1 MPRQYLLQKRQQSY
15 WLGLLLLIIAASTG
29 IIVDWFR
36 GHELRSLQTSKSHQ
50 PLGHALKLEAQ
61 IFELQTNLGLA
72 QTHALYALKNDPAI
86 EAVLGTPSTAVILPN
101 FEQSSIQQGY
111 SQIWI
116 QIAQLEQSLE
126 AVQPTIDPLRRREME
141 STLDRVGEMLYQ
153 LEPLIAA
160 AKRQDL
166 NLNTFYTHTT
176 ILALIQER
184 NSDVEYLVKLLQEQY
199 EQDLLVQEKRNQQ
212 SWRIFGVMTILAVG
226 FLCFYVYV
234 LMILLDKA
242 EQTAAEKTSF
252 VHLMS
257 HEIRTPLNSMIG
269 AAELL
274 METALRSHQQD
285 LSRMI
290 KESGNALLAIINDLL
305 DLSKLENHK
314 LELEAKTL
322 SIAHCLEAAFD
333 ILAAN
338 VVHKNLE
345 LTYTID
351 PSLPPELLGDFTR
364 LRQVLLN
371 LLNNAIKFTPTGQIL
386 VAVKVHSKRNVTPC
400 PIRNIPTQLI
410 AATYEV
416 EFAVHDTGIGIEP
429 QKMHRLFQ
437 PFSQV
442 DASTSR
448 RFGGTGLGLAISK
461 RLCNLMEGTIWVESR
476 GSVAGWPPQGWT
488 APSRSPSPSVTADP
502 SPDAPPQTPWG
513 TTFYFTV
520 AMPVPIHHSQEQE
533 TDLDE
538 GDRLLPTAVS
548 ATAAPIVSA
557 IAAPTAAP
565 TVAAPTPLS
574 ATAAPTLPIPDR
586 RRNPQNP
593 QDNPQDDAPLDG
605 PAQSAAVSASP
616 DAALAPSP
624 VPLDRPTQAL
634 LLSRSTTLA
643 QFLAQQLQFSPSQP
657 KPQLYTVTTLSD
669 LDNLLG
675 QAHRFS
681 GVFIDGRDLD
691 LDPLGADCTRL
702 KALWSRLEP
711 PTAGP
716 LLPLIWLQFGHQTFP
731 KPQDWPMPTT
741 VLTQPL
747 RRSQLQSALEEL
759 REKTGTSAQ
768 PPSPKLTPVPSPS
781 SAIPAAAPD
790 PALLPSTPADPT
802 APALPTPTLTTP
814 AALSASDPAPAS
826 LATPDTPPSDQ
837 PLDRLLT
844 PQTPALPTLRVLLVE
859 DVPTNQKVALRFLSV
874 LGYQADV
881 ANNGKEALNA
891 LDAQFYDLIFM
902 DLQMPEMDGLE
913 ATLAIRQRYNS
924 PDRPW
929 IVAMT
934 AHASE
939 QAQADCVRVGMNGF
953 MTKPLCKAALVQAI
967 ETYAAQGGPGL
978 DPAGNGNTGHEPGN
992 RNGNGNGSAM
1002 VSEGSPET
1010 SQQPTPQN
1018 KIPVG

>member
-1 MPRQYLLQKRQQSY
+1 MIAVPRQYFLQKRQQSY

-36 GHELRSLQTSKSHQ
+36 GHELRSLQTIKSHQ
-50 PLGHALKLEAQ
+50 PLGNALKLEAQ

-86 EAVLGTPSTAVILPN
+86 AAVLGKPSTAVILPN
-101 FEQSSIQQGY
+101 FEQSSIQQSY

-126 AVQPTIDPLRRREME
+126 AVQPPIDPLRQREIE
-141 STLDRVGEMLYQ
+141 STLDRVSDMLYQ
-153 LEPLIAA
+153 LEPLITA
-160 AKRQDL
+160 AKRPDL
-166 NLNTFYTHTT
+166 ALQTFYTHTA
-176 ILALIQER
+176 ILALLQER
-184 NSDVEYLVKLLQEQY
+184 SGDVDHLVKLLQEQY
-199 EQDLLVQEKRNQQ
+199 EQDLLAQEQRNQQ
-212 SWRIFGVMTILAVG
+212 SWRIFGAMTILAVG

-274 METALRSHQQD
+274 METSLRSHQQD
-285 LSRMI
+285 LSRMV

-322 SIAHCLEAAFD
+322 SLAHCLEAAFD

-371 LLNNAIKFTPTGQIL
+371 LLNNAIKFTPAGQIL
-386 VAVKVHSKRNVTPC
+386 VVVKVHSKRNATAC
-400 PIRNIPTQLI
+400 PLRNIPTQLI

-416 EFAVHDTGIGIEP
+416 EFGVHDTGIGIEP

-488 APSRSPSPSVTADP
+488 APSRSPSPSAAADS

-533 TDLDE
+533 MDLDG
-538 GDRLLPTAVS
+538 GDRLRPTA
-548 ATAAPIVSA
+548 
-557 IAAPTAAP
+557 
-565 TVAAPTPLS
+565 AAPTPLPP
-574 ATAAPTLPIPDR
+574 TAAGPTTSIPDR

-593 QDNPQDDAPLDG
+593 QDNPQADPQNNSQLDRPVPSQAVASSAPE
-605 PAQSAAVSASP
+605 
-616 DAALAPSP
+616 AALAPSP

-669 LDNLLG
+669 LDNLLE
-675 QAHRFS
+675 QANRFS

-731 KPQDWPMPTT
+731 NPQDWPMPTT

-759 REKTGTSAQ
+759 REKTST
-768 PPSPKLTPVPSPS
+768 PTPSPSPNLAPARSPS
-781 SAIPAAAPD
+781 SAAPDLAPLPTVAAA
-790 PALLPSTPADPT
+790 AQS
-802 APALPTPTLTTP
+802 PALPPSTLTPATP
-814 AALSASDPAPAS
+814 AALSPSDPVPNSPA
-826 LATPDTPPSDQ
+826 LPDPATPPPIDL

-844 PQTPALPTLRVLLVE
+844 PQTPSLPTLRVLLVE

-881 ANNGKEALNA
+881 ANNGKEALSA

-939 QAQADCVRVGMNGF
+939 QAQADCARVGMNGF
-953 MTKPLCKAALVQAI
+953 MTKPLRKAVLVQVI
-967 ETYAAQGGPGL
+967 ETYAAQAGLGL
-978 DPAGNGNTGHEPGN
+978 DRAGQGNNGNDEAN
-992 RNGNGNGSAM
+992 RNGKGSAA
-1002 VSEGSPET
+1002 VSEGSPEA
-1010 SQQPTPQN
+1010 SQQLTPQN
-1018 KIPVG
+1018 QIPVG